1 MITVKQTKRKKKE
14 EGRLGV
20 FDRGNGPTGSCI
32 QRDRVVVCAVSWR
45 FLFFC
50 PFFFGWRAMLKWGK
64 VGGGGGG
71 GGGESSVVGVGVIVG
86 DGAEKESV
94 LRPGCWPS
102 GEKLFQRRLKWSGP
116 RSTLRREKCCAR
128 VSFIYFVFGRAIR
141 ASAEFFRG
149 LMKTKNG
156 VTVTFDFWVHI
167 LGVQARQKL
176 LRKADCYFYIFF
188 NTWTVNKTVSS
199 SVLCNYDQNKPFD
212 TSNVSVY
219 AANCRGSCSSFIH
232 RVGMQSH
239 WTFVSSL
246 AANHI
251 FFFW

>member
-1 MITVKQTKRKKKE
+1 MASSNKYSTLTQFPCNFSFLPASLAFLCGCQHTHTFLGQRNDYSKANKKKKKKE

-32 QRDRVVVCAVSWR
+32 QRDRVVVCAESWR

-50 PFFFGWRAMLKWGK
+50 PFFFGWGAMLKWGK

-128 VSFIYFVFGRAIR
+128 VSFIYF
-141 ASAEFFRG
+141 
-149 LMKTKNG
+149 
-156 VTVTFDFWVHI
+156 
-167 LGVQARQKL
+167 
-176 LRKADCYFYIFF
+176 
-188 NTWTVNKTVSS
+188 
-199 SVLCNYDQNKPFD
+199 
-212 TSNVSVY
+212 
-219 AANCRGSCSSFIH
+219 
-232 RVGMQSH
+232 
-239 WTFVSSL
+239 
-246 AANHI
+246 
-251 FFFW
+251 FFWSCDKSERWILSRVDENKKWRHRHVWFLSPYLRFTSSTETPEKGRLLFLHFL